1 MSGLYGFGPFTF
13 DSRQLTLR
21 AGREV
26 IRLAPKVLQTLAI
39 LLERSGAL
47 VTKDEL
53 MDRLWPDGCVEEGNL
68 TQNIYVL
75 RRILRAYGLEDAI
88 ENVPK
93 LGYRFV
99 ANVRRLH
106 PQREAARPHA
116 FPFAIAACIIALLVP
131 MLQTSGRT
139 AGALPPDGAR
149 LYALG
154 RYYWSLRTTDGLD
167 RALADFEQIV
177 KRYPR
182 SALGYAGLADT
193 YTEMYDYICDG
204 APCSKTIALAQ
215 SYAREAV
222 AVDASSSEAHTSAA
236 MTARLF
242 ERDNAKSDSEFRRAI
257 ELDPRN
263 ALAYEWYGNALLAR
277 GDLADARRE
286 LQNAAT
292 LQPVSVATYA
302 WLARDAYYSHRYTE
316 AVAAAHE
323 ALAINPHRFETSVLL
338 GLALEMHGDSRA
350 AIGAFENLVRI
361 GVSAH
366 DVQALVAGVYARA
379 GRRALAVR
387 MLQQAMRRAPNTRW
401 FVGDV
406 ALGYLTAGDER
417 HATQWLAR
425 LHFANS
431 MDRRF
436 FAMDPRLD
444 GVRNDAHFS
453 DWTRV

>member
-1 MSGLYGFGPFTF
+1 MSASYGFGPFTF
-13 DSRQLTLR
+13 DSQQLTLR
-21 AGREV
+21 AGREE
-26 IRLAPKVLQTLAI
+26 IRLAPKVLHTLAI
-39 LLERSGAL
+39 LVEHSGDL

-75 RRILRAYGLEDAI
+75 RRTMQAYGLETAI

-93 LGYRFV
+93 RGYRFV
-99 ANVRRLH
+99 AVVRHL
-106 PQREAARPHA
+106 EAQHQSRRRRG
-116 FPFAIAACIIALLVP
+116 FPFAIAASIAALLVP
-131 MLQTSGRT
+131 MLQSPGRT
-139 AGALPPDGAR
+139 SSALPPDGAR

-154 RYYWSLRTTDGLD
+154 RYYWSLRTTVGLD

-193 YTEMYDYICDG
+193 YTEMYDYVCDG
-204 APCSKTIALAQ
+204 APCTKTIALAQ

-236 MTARLF
+236 MGARLF
-242 ERDNAKSDSEFRRAI
+242 ERNIPKSDSEFKRAI

-286 LQNAAT
+286 LQSAAT

-338 GLALEMHGDSRA
+338 GLALEMNGNSQA
-350 AIGAFENLVRI
+350 AAGAFERLAHI

-366 DVQALVAGVYARA
+366 DVQALIAGVYAHA
-379 GRRALAVR
+379 GRRT
-387 MLQQAMRRAPNTRW
+387 QAMRMLHEAMRGAPHTSW
-401 FVGDV
+401 FTGEV
-406 ALGYLTAGDER
+406 ALGYLAAGDER
-417 HATQWLAR
+417 RAAAWLVR
-425 LHFANS
+425 LHFQNT

-444 GVRNDAHFS
+444 SVRKNARFN